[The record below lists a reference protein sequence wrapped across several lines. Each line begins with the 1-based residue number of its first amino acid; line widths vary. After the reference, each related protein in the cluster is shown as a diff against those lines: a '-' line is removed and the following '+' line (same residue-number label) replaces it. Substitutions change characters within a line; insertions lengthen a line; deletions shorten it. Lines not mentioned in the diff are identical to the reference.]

1 MPVESVLNERS
12 GGRCELCSSASELS
26 VHNLKPAKGSAGD
39 SSVYLCAVCQGEVL
53 DPGTVDSNHWRA
65 LSESMWS
72 EHAPVQVAAYRV
84 LKFLSRSGQAWADDL
99 LGQLYLDDEL
109 QQWADADVI
118 GSGLG
123 DDDEGPKT
131 VDSNG
136 TQLNDG
142 DTVTLIKDLEVKG
155 ANFTAKRG
163 TTVKNIVLTGDPK
176 FVEGKVN
183 GTVIVLVAAYLKK
196 A

>member
-1 MPVESVLNERS
+1 MVSAAELVERS
-12 GGRCELCSSASELS
+12 GNKCELCGSGEKLSVYEVQPKSSAVGSPNILTCGVCHGLLS
-26 VHNLKPAKGSAGD
+26 NDQIGD
-39 SSVYLCAVCQGEVL
+39 V
-53 DPGTVDSNHWRA
+53 NHWRS

-72 EHAPVQVAAYRV
+72 EFDAVKVTAYRLLRKMSDV
-84 LKFLSRSGQAWADDL
+84 SWAQDL

-109 QQWADADVI
+109 QAWGEA
-118 GSGLG
+118 GLSEEEG
-123 DDDEGPKT
+123 DSEPT
-131 VDSNG
+131 AVDSNG
-136 TQLNDG
+136 TVLQAG

-163 TTVKNIVLTGDPK
+163 TVVKNISLTGDPK
-176 FVEGKVN
+176 FVEGRVN

>member
-1 MPVESVLNERS
+1 MASKAELIERS
-12 GGRCELCSSASELS
+12 GNKCELCGSGENLS
-26 VHNLKPAKGSAGD
+26 VFEVQPKNAAIASPEILACGICHSLLSSDQVGD
-39 SSVYLCAVCQGEVL
+39 
-53 DPGTVDSNHWRA
+53 TNHWRA

-72 EHAPVQVAAYRV
+72 EFDAVKVVAYRQLRKMSDV
-84 LKFLSRSGQAWADDL
+84 AWAQDL
-99 LGQLYLDDEL
+99 LGQLYLEDDL
-109 QQWADADVI
+109 QAWAEA
-118 GSGLG
+118 GLSETE
-123 DDDEGPKT
+123 DDSEPAT

-136 TQLNDG
+136 TALQAG

-163 TTVKNIVLTGDPK
+163 TIVKNISLTGDPK
-176 FVEGKVN
+176 FVEGRVN

>member
-1 MPVESVLNERS
+1 MASKVELVERS
-12 GGRCELCSSASELS
+12 GNKCELCRSSD
-26 VHNLKPAKGSAGD
+26 NLLVFEVQPKSGAVGSAEILACGVCHGLLSSDKVGD
-39 SSVYLCAVCQGEVL
+39 
-53 DPGTVDSNHWRA
+53 TNHWRA

-72 EHAPVQVAAYRV
+72 EFDAVKVMAYRILRKMSDV
-84 LKFLSRSGQAWADDL
+84 AWAQDL
-99 LGQLYLDDEL
+99 LGQLYLDDDLQAWAEAEL
-109 QQWADADVI
+109 SEI
-118 GSGLG
+118 E
-123 DDDEGPKT
+123 DDNDPAT

-136 TQLNDG
+136 TGLQSG

-163 TTVKNIVLTGDPK
+163 TIVKNISLTGDPK
-176 FVEGKVN
+176 FVEGRVN